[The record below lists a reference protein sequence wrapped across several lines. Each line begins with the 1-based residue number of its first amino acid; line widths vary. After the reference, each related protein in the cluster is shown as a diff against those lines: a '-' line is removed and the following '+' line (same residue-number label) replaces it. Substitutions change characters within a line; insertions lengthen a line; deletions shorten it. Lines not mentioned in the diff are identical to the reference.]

1 MRGSFRDGVGASSAA
16 GGQSAADGVIVH
28 AEEGVTLA
36 GGAAFD
42 GGDLRDSLAL
52 APRLVAADG
61 GADRLLALGALP
73 EAVIGDMDSLSAA
86 ARARLTGRLHP
97 VPEQETT
104 DFDKALTRICAPLV
118 IGLGFTGGRI
128 DHELAAFHSL
138 VLRADRP
145 CLLLGRETLALHC
158 PPRLDLA
165 LAPGTP
171 VSLFPLGEVMVG
183 SAGLRWPTGGL
194 RFSPLCRIGTSNEA
208 LGPVQLRPDRPGM
221 LLVLPRETLQGTVRA
236 LTAAPRWT

>member
-28 AEEGVTLA
+28 AQEGVTLA

-86 ARARLTGRLHP
+86 ARVRLTGRLHP

-104 DFDKALTRICAPLV
+104 DFDKALTRIRAPLV

-145 CLLLGRETLALHC
+145 CLLLGQR
-158 PPRLDLA
+158 
-165 LAPGTP
+165 
-171 VSLFPLGEVMVG
+171 
-183 SAGLRWPTGGL
+183 RWPCIVRRGSISPWRRGRPSRCFRWARSWSVRRGCAGRRGGCASL
-194 RFSPLCRIGTSNEA
+194 RCAASAPRTRPWGRCSSGRIGRGCCSSCRA
-208 LGPVQLRPDRPGM
+208 RPCRGRSGP
-221 LLVLPRETLQGTVRA
+221 
-236 LTAAPRWT
+236 